1 MVRITLITLLLL
13 ISACQKEEP
22 APPAESASAADAPA
36 AAESISI
43 PRTPAPATA
52 AVFFVTPAH
61 QAAVSNPIRVEF
73 GLTNMD
79 VVPAGTEAPNSGHHH
94 LLIDTDLPDFGLPI
108 PADEHHIHFGDG
120 STSTELTLE
129 PGKHTLQL
137 LLADHLH
144 IPHNPPVVSER
155 ITITVE

>member
-22 APPAESASAADAPA
+22 APPAESASAAGAPA

-52 AVFFVTPAH
+52 AVFFVTPAD